1 MKYFEYARPKTVEEA
16 SELLL
21 SLPETSK
28 AYAGGTDVMGM
39 LKDRLIAPNKLVNL
53 KSIAGL
59 NTVQY
64 TPGKG
69 LRIGALATIAE
80 LADNAVIG
88 EKYPILQ
95 QAAREVAS
103 PQLRNVGTI
112 GGNLCQSPRCWY
124 FRGEFPCLRKGGD
137 MCYAVAGH
145 NKYHCIVGGGPC
157 YIVHPSDMAVALL
170 ALDAR
175 VVIQSKKK
183 SRTIPL
189 SEFYVLP
196 EQDVTHENILRSGD
210 VLVEIQVPDVFAG
223 MRSGFLKMKERGAW
237 DFALVSV
244 AAVINQNGVALK
256 SGRIAFGGVAPT
268 PWQDVA
274 VNQKLSGLQ
283 ISEGS
288 FAQLMDDSFGDAQT
302 LTMNAYKVPLVRN
315 LMKRLLTELTKS
327 Q

>member
-21 SLPETSK
+21 ALPETAK
-28 AYAGGTDVMGM
+28 AYAGGTDVMGL
-39 LKDRLIAPNKLVNL
+39 LKDRLIAPQKLVNL
-53 KSIAGL
+53 KSISGL
-59 NTVQY
+59 NAIHY

-69 LRIGALATIAE
+69 LRIGALVTIAE
-80 LADNAVIG
+80 LAENSVIG

-103 PQLRNVGTI
+103 PQLRTVGTL

-124 FRGEFPCLRKGGD
+124 YRGDFPCLRKGGE

-170 ALDAR
+170 ALDAK
-175 VVIQSKKK
+175 VLVQSRKK
-183 SRTIPL
+183 SRTIPM
-189 SEFYVLP
+189 SEFYLLP
-196 EQDVTHENILRSGD
+196 EKNVRRENVMQSGD
-210 VLVEIQVPDVFAG
+210 VLTEIQVPDVMAG
-223 MRSGFLKMKERGAW
+223 MRSGYLKFKERNVW

-244 AAVINQNGVALK
+244 AGVIHKNGSTIQ
-256 SGRIAFGGVAPT
+256 SGKIAFGGVAPA
-268 PWQDVA
+268 PWQDKTI
-274 VNQKLSGLQ
+274 NEKLDGLN
-283 ISEGS
+283 ISADAFTHLSQSS
-288 FAQLMDDSFGDAQT
+288 FTDAEA

-315 LMKRLLTELTKS
+315 LMKRLLAQLTA
-327 Q
+327 